1 MPLIES
7 QPDAVAT
14 TYAKSL
20 LESLKFSGGSPAM
33 ITTAL
38 DELKGVLELAR
49 GDKNFSEFLAS
60 RIISA
65 EARDASL
72 QRIFTGRLAPTTV
85 NFLRVLND
93 KGRLSSLPGIVTAF
107 EHMAQESFGNVEI
120 NISTTTPL
128 SDDEKQRLTS
138 RLREALKAEPILH
151 CTIDPTMIGGIRIQ
165 IGDHLID
172 ASVVTKLAQI
182 RENLAST
189 GLARARAAADK
200 ILSIGV

>member
-1 MPLIES
+1 MPLIEA

-20 LESLKFSGGSPAM
+20 LDSLKFSGGSSAT
-33 ITTAL
+33 IETAL
-38 DELKGVLELAR
+38 AELQAVLDMARNDKG
-49 GDKNFSEFLAS
+49 FSEFLAS

-65 EARDASL
+65 EARDGAL
-72 QRIFTGRLAPTTV
+72 QRIFGGKLAPTTV

-107 EHMAQESFGNVEI
+107 EHLAQESFGNIEVYV
-120 NISTTTPL
+120 STTTPL
-128 SDDEKQRLTS
+128 SDDEKNRLTD
-138 RLREALKAEPILH
+138 RLRAALKSQPILH
-151 CTIDPTMIGGIRIQ
+151 CTIDPSMIGGIRIQ

-172 ASVVTKLAQI
+172 ASVVTKLAQV

-200 ILSIGV
+200 ILAIG